1 MTEAM
6 PIPVVALV
14 SHARDVAATERG
26 RFAATLRRDLAGR
39 ALLLETCHR
48 VEAYLT
54 SADDAARL
62 EPALPVGARALTGDQ
77 AVRHAMTVAVG
88 RDSVVIGEDQI
99 LHQIR
104 ASVDEARAAGAL
116 DPILERLF
124 ALALQAARR
133 ARSWHQ
139 GPARSL
145 ADVAL
150 ASIERDAGPIRGRDV
165 LIVGAGRMGR
175 LAARAAVAAGASVT
189 VANRSTDG
197 AEALAASVG
206 GQIEAFDPGI
216 RIGRF
221 AAVLVAL
228 GGPWPIRSETIETLV
243 DNPTVLVDLS
253 VPAAVPAAIGRGL
266 GSRLVT
272 ADDLARADADPTGDG
287 RTDRVDALVERTTVE
302 FLEWLDR
309 HEARAV
315 ADALLE
321 HADHEREA
329 ELATLWRRLPDLQPD
344 ARDAIELMT
353 RHLAKRLLREPLE
366 RLGRDSDGRE
376 ERAVRDLFA
385 L

>member
-1 MTEAM
+1 
-6 PIPVVALV
+6 
-14 SHARDVAATERG
+14 
-26 RFAATLRRDLAGR
+26 
-39 ALLLETCHR
+39 LLLETCHR

-77 AVRHAMTVAVG
+77 AVRHAMTVAAG